1 VFSELNTKSLQKAK
15 VLNTV
20 ILSDL
25 KHFTINYGQKIQ
37 SIQILD
43 QFSKLIQKTN
53 LNTTETT
60 TQLNVSN
67 LKPGIYFVMVNDQ
80 LHLRIMVI

>member
-1 VFSELNTKSLQKAK
+1 MILHIQKAK

-20 ILSDL
+20 IVSDL
-25 KHFTINYGQKIQ
+25 KHITIEFGQNIQ

-53 LNTTETT
+53 LNTTETK

-67 LKPGIYFVMVNDQ
+67 LKPGIYFVMVNHQ